1 MGRFDP
7 NPELRSGFMAGP
19 VWVVSEKCVDG
30 LEPNNFA
37 IYARN
42 RRSACVM
49 SLAVRDVC
57 AIDGF
62 DFFVG

>member
-1 MGRFDP
+1 
-7 NPELRSGFMAGP
+7 MAGP